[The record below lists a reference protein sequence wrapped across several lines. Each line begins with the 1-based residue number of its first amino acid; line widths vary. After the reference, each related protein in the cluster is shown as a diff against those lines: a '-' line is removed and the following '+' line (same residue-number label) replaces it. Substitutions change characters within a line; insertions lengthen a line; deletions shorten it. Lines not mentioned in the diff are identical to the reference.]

1 MKAYLTAVEDR
12 AVNKQLLNLLLI
24 EKAAYEINYEAASR
38 PAWLPVP
45 LAGLAALTQNI
56 FDSERGG
63 P

>member
-1 MKAYLTAVEDR
+1 
-12 AVNKQLLNLLLI
+12 VNKQLLNLLLI

-45 LAGLAALTQNI
+45 LAGLATLAQNI
-56 FDSERGG
+56 LDGARGR